1 MDRRFPVAIFSL
13 AFLLQILSVCSLEY
27 QRLHFCDPTF
37 CMSDLPEIPWIALG
51 EVWSKEVTLSG
62 TAALVH
68 QRTMF
73 LPRVLWI
80 PNLHYQPTQHTHT
93 QHRQD
98 SRDGNVVS
106 STSVRKRKRSAKLK
120 NLALPVCEK
129 TDVPSGLKNIREGD
143 AASSTSVRKRKGRQ
157 KRLTEFKLPA
167 LPVCEKADVPSG
179 PKCSREGN
187 VSSTSGIPPDV
198 ETSGND
204 IPHDHSCS
212 DDQSGSKDVDTS
224 DHAAKEEKD
233 PPTEQIGC
241 HKRNFTV
248 IINKPYIDV
257 MSKAQKSPLISPQL
271 EKTRQC
277 IKKRVHYT
285 PKMRGRHVASPWR
298 KLHGQQKMYQS
309 NKCTLSARFSK
320 LTGRNI
326 PKEQTVA
333 NNSPGKMF
341 ASSKPIPPVHEWL
354 SSFFGV
360 SNSSGNGY
368 GHSSTTDDDDSFVQ
382 LRCMLGS
389 VDQLKAGNEGS
400 LNEDVGDVKDLH
412 VENGVHTDTGETT
425 NDDSFVKLR
434 SMLRAHRI
442 GSVEQLKAGNGNSL
456 NDEDGDVRDLHMEN
470 GVHMDTGVTAN
481 DDDSFVKLRSMLRTH
496 RIGNVDQL
504 KAGNGGDLDEDDGDV
519 RDLHVENG
527 VHMDT
532 GGTANDDNIFVKL
545 QAMLGNVDQLK
556 ADDEGSLNED
566 DGDARDLHVE
576 SVVQIH
582 TGVTAIDDDSFV
594 KLRSMLRALQTGNVD
609 QLKAGNGGDLEDDD
623 DGDVKDFHLENG
635 SSEEHDDEYD
645 DNVFE
650 QQLEMQENDMDMSC
664 TEESL
669 QMHITE
675 AEVRVVELNDEKKP
689 PKNVCKD
696 TYANLSTSMK
706 HTENNHNNNK
716 VENAG
721 GSSSPQVESWLQ
733 ATYKRGKNVKLSE
746 EEIPTGCEEDVE
758 LIDWKQ
764 LLCLLCRRRFNCK
777 GELLRHQQF
786 SNLHQSNLEVKRRAL
801 EEELKDLEMELE
813 PSSSSSIFPNA

>member
-27 QRLHFCDPTF
+27 QRLHICDPSF
-37 CMSDLPEIPWIALG
+37 CMSDLSEFPWIALG
-51 EVWSKEVTLSG
+51 EMFPQKYSNGPFIQNGKQSLLGLPTYCYGPTQQIWSKETTLSG

-68 QRTMF
+68 QQTMF
-73 LPRVLWI
+73 LPRVLLI
-80 PNLHYQPTQHTHT
+80 PNLHYQPT

-106 STSVRKRKRSAKLK
+106 STSVRKRKRGRKTSAKLK

-129 TDVPSGLKNIREGD
+129 TDVPSGLKYIREGD
-143 AASSTSVRKRKGRQ
+143 AVSSTSVRKRKGGQ

-179 PKCSREGN
+179 PKYSREGN
-187 VSSTSGIPPDV
+187 VSSRSGIPPDV

-212 DDQSGSKDVDTS
+212 DDQSGSKHVDTS
-224 DHAAKEEKD
+224 DHAAKEVKD

-360 SNSSGNGY
+360 SNSSGNGH
-368 GHSSTTDDDDSFVQ
+368 GHSSTGGTTDDDDSFVQ

-400 LNEDVGDVKDLH
+400 LNEDDGDVKDLH
-412 VENGVHTDTGETT
+412 MENGVHTYAGETT

-456 NDEDGDVRDLHMEN
+456 NDEDGDGRDLHMEN

-481 DDDSFVKLRSMLRTH
+481 DDDSFVKL
-496 RIGNVDQL
+496 
-504 KAGNGGDLDEDDGDV
+504 
-519 RDLHVENG
+519 
-527 VHMDT
+527 
-532 GGTANDDNIFVKL
+532 

-556 ADDEGSLNED
+556 ADNEGSLNED
-566 DGDARDLHVE
+566 DGDVRDLHVE
-576 SVVQIH
+576 SVVQMD
-582 TGVTAIDDDSFV
+582 TGVTANDDDSFV

-623 DGDVKDFHLENG
+623 DGDVKDFHVENG

-645 DNVFE
+645 DDVFE
-650 QQLEMQENDMDMSC
+650 QQLEMQEKDMDISY

-669 QMHITE
+669 QVYNSE
-675 AEVRVVELNDEKKP
+675 AEARGVEQNDEKKP
-689 PKNVCKD
+689 PKNVCED
-696 TYANLSTSMK
+696 IYDNLGTSLK

-716 VENAG
+716 VDNVG
-721 GSSSPQVESWLQ
+721 GSSSPLVDSWLQ
-733 ATYKRGKNVKLSE
+733 ATYKGGKNVKLSE

-764 LLCLLCRRRFNCK
+764 LLCLLCKRRFNCK